1 MLPWFQSREITHITE
16 RKRNFA
22 VDRGTAVSNL
32 IAQLAYLITMIKKWF
47 RVFGYIF
54 LVVPGLDFMLT
65 VKSSQ
70 KLSVPSVPNFKNVDF
85 YSENEGFSAIFD
97 NST

>member
-1 MLPWFQSREITHITE
+1 MS
-16 RKRNFA
+16 FA
-22 VDRGTAVSNL
+22 HLVILVS
-32 IAQLAYLITMIKKWF
+32 MIKKSF
-47 RVFGYIF
+47 REFGYVF
-54 LVVPGLDFMLT
+54 LVVPSLDFMLR

-85 YSENEGFSAIFD
+85 YSENVIFSAIFD